1 MKWIKKF
8 EELSPN
14 IYRTAG
20 KQLIQKGHSSRG
32 FNMLD
37 HSLKAN
43 HGIGN
48 MWFASE
54 AHGILIKKDDNS
66 DDRYSPKTF
75 SFIESKL
82 TFGEDRLSDMNP
94 ETFSDY
100 ENFPDHKQ
108 SFNIEFYFSP
118 TSNTFRDLNIS
129 SLDEVRLFT
138 ITFSI
143 DEDKISAIINNIRD
157 SQDSLTYCY
166 YGIFSDRKSATHFT
180 RNILKN
186 EIEKHED
193 KILDILSLTEIP
205 TEEVIKN
212 VIDLNKSIKVNNLYR
227 SEIPY
232 NISPRES
239 SMSYGTAKNVLYNY
253 FFPKN
258 DITK

>member
-8 EELSPN
+8 EELSPD

-43 HGIGN
+43 HGIVN
-48 MWFASE
+48 MWFANE
-54 AHGILIKKDDNS
+54 AHGILSKKDDNS
-66 DDRYSPKTF
+66 ENKFSPKTF

-82 TFGEDRLSDMNP
+82 TFGENRSSDMDP
-94 ETFSDY
+94 ETFSDF
-100 ENFPDHKQ
+100 ENDHTQ
-108 SFNIEFYFSP
+108 AVNIEFYFSP
-118 TSNTFRDLNIS
+118 TSNTFKDLNIS
-129 SLDEVRLFT
+129 SLDEVRIFT

-143 DEDKISAIINNIRD
+143 NDDKISAYINNTRNR
-157 SQDSLTYCY
+157 QDSLSLCY
-166 YGIFSDRKSATHFT
+166 YGIFSDRKSATLFV
-180 RNILKN
+180 RNILKA
-186 EIEKHED
+186 EIEKHEE
-193 KILDILSLTEIP
+193 KILDILSLSEIP

-212 VIDLNKSIKVNNLYR
+212 IIDLNKSIKVNNLYR

-232 NISPRES
+232 NISPIES
-239 SMSYGTAKNVLYNY
+239 SMSYGTARNVLYNY
-253 FFPKN
+253 FFPKK